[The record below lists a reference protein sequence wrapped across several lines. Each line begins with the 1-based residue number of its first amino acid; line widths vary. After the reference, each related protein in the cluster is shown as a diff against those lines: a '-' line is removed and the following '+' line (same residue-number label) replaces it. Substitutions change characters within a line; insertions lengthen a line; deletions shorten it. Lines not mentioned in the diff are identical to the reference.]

1 VQSAFVVATYPSL
14 GPPASH
20 GTIAI
25 NILLFSSLSLSLMC
39 AFVGILRK
47 DQLRRYMLWTTA
59 HKDAREEVLGRQT
72 NFESHSGQ
80 NLWKSAEQL
89 SRGLALS
96 IGLFAAG
103 IVIFLCTLNLVVAL
117 VVCLF
122 ACVVPDLL
130 FPGRGL
136 HWSLQKC
143 YDWCH
148 WQILLAWGKLWRV
161 EHSVWMIRT
170 YPRLYR
176 WITSWDLPS
185 IRPSDPKQTDFGY
198 LSRAIL
204 RAWSRE
210 AYVSLDAP
218 VDTHLVP
225 CVFGLHRLPDVGH
238 HIRKVPS
245 SGPSGNDSPRTHGLG
260 NAVDLILGILKQL
273 DPLDGVC
280 DMPASLRSRVWR
292 RLTIQQYTPH
302 MRSLPFGIAPTAAS
316 VLPWLRWVHES
327 IRQLDSSQRC
337 FLAEMLSHRLLFAL
351 RANAPLRGT
360 DLSSPDGPEE
370 PFLAAFCL
378 AAELHSPHH
387 NFGSSMI
394 MLQQVLALAAVRM
407 QTAYLPSSSN
417 TSGTTGANG
426 FMLCSDLGVTR
437 FVKWVD
443 VDLQEW
449 VASKIRG
456 FHDEYHLNEKF
467 THDSTPY
474 PGWFTEH
481 VRRRRSSQWKKP
493 TSPSAEFA
501 ASTFLRAAYSTD
513 MSTIL
518 SLENRSWS
526 LTAQGSLFL
535 VSSLHA
541 LRALKRLRGQRRAT
555 TFALRPQT
563 LQLALCLTSV
573 LRHEVVSRH
582 REQFKYGWLGCKL
595 LSQFPWHSALG
606 SITDCL
612 PVEMGAL
619 VRFVVQ
625 QEKMLTQRA
634 RDASGC
640 VGICETTRTGWIARV
655 GARALIY
662 MRRAPSPASPVI
674 ATRRYPTWQ
683 AEAGRC
689 PPPPDV
695 ATTTSDSIKLGERVL
710 SSLTALSDII
720 PRNEEADRQLQS
732 ELALVHTWP
741 GDIVVSDLEP
751 QGSHVKTS
759 PAVSH
764 HGDAEAHGSAP
775 AGDPRATGADGP
787 HCPHV
792 VIDVHSHLEL
802 PQGASTT
809 ATPALTQRSTV
820 HVSNEKGTDS
830 GPDLSPE
837 ASAVRCRQGTRTDLQ
852 SIDGGR
858 RCSGSPQPS
867 SAGASLDI

>member
-59 HKDAREEVLGRQT
+59 HKDARQEVLGRQT

-136 HWSLQKC
+136 RWSLQKC

-185 IRPSDPKQTDFGY
+185 IRPSDPKQTEFGY

-238 HIRKVPS
+238 HTRKVPS

-407 QTAYLPSSSN
+407 QTSYLPSSSN

-449 VASKIRG
+449 VASKMRG

-467 THDSTPY
+467 THDLTPY

-493 TSPSAEFA
+493 TGPSAEFA

-513 MSTIL
+513 RSTIL

-563 LQLALCLTSV
+563 IQLALCLTSV

-595 LSQFPWHSALG
+595 LSEFPWHSALE

-625 QEKMLTQRA
+625 QEKMLAQRA

-640 VGICETTRTGWIARV
+640 VG
-655 GARALIY
+655 
-662 MRRAPSPASPVI
+662 
-674 ATRRYPTWQ
+674 
-683 AEAGRC
+683 
-689 PPPPDV
+689 
-695 ATTTSDSIKLGERVL
+695 IKLGERVL

-741 GDIVVSDLEP
+741 GNIVVSDLEP

-820 HVSNEKGTDS
+820 HVSDEKGTDS

-837 ASAVRCRQGTRTDLQ
+837 ASAADKEPTPI
-852 SIDGGR
+852 S
-858 RCSGSPQPS
+858 SPLT
-867 SAGASLDI
+867 GAAAVQAVPNRVLPEHP